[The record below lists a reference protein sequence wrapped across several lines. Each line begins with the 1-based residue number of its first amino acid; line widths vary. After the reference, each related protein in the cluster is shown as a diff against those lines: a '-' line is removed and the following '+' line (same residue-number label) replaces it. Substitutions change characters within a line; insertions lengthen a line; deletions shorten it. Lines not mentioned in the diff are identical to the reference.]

1 MASPLQIEPPR
12 LQRLTAS
19 YLDQRDIRLSVLR
32 LDEINPLVFGNKWF
46 KLKHNLLASQE
57 QGFSRLLSFG
67 GAYSNHLMAVAAAGQ
82 HYGLETIGVVRGELV
97 RPLNPVLQF
106 AADRGMQLHGISRSH
121 YRQKDSPDFQEA
133 LSSRWGNFY
142 LIPEGGSNALG
153 VKGCKEIASLFAWDS
168 DARRHLLAMAC
179 GTGATMAGIIQGA
192 AATSATDLEILGV
205 SVLKAPGY
213 MSRNVSRWLDPDK
226 LPSTLSWRIDDDS
239 HFGGY
244 ARSNPELGRFISDFG
259 EAHGIPLEPVYTG
272 KLFWRLD
279 QDIRSG
285 RIAPGTDIIAL
296 HTGGY
301 IPNVGGIER

>member
-1 MASPLQIEPPR
+1 MPLEIEPPR

-46 KLKHNLLASQE
+46 KLKYNLLASQE
-57 QGFSRLLSFG
+57 QGVSRLLSFG

-82 HYGLETIGVVRGELV
+82 QCGLETIGVVRGELV
-97 RPLNPVLQF
+97 QPLNPVLQF
-106 AADRGMQLHGISRSH
+106 AADRGMNLQGISRSQ
-121 YRQKDSPDFQEA
+121 YRQKDSPEFLEA
-133 LSSRWGNFY
+133 LRSRWGECY

-153 VKGCKEIASLFAWDS
+153 VKGCREIARLVSWEPG
-168 DARRHLLAMAC
+168 ARQRLLAMAC
-179 GTGATMAGIIQGA
+179 GTGATMAGVIQGFA
-192 AATSATDLEILGV
+192 ANVAIRLEILGV

-213 MSRNVSRWLDPDK
+213 LSANVSHWLEAGK
-226 LPSTLSWRIDDDS
+226 LTTEPSWRIDDDS

-244 ARSNPELGRFISDFG
+244 ARSNSVLERFMSVFS

-301 IPNVGGIER
+301 IPVAGGLTR

>member
-1 MASPLQIEPPR
+1 MSKPLEIDPPR

-32 LDEINPLVFGNKWF
+32 LDEIHPLVFGNKWF
-46 KLKHNLLASQE
+46 KLKYNLLASQE
-57 QGFSRLLSFG
+57 RGFSQLLSFG
-67 GAYSNHLMAVAAAGQ
+67 GAFSNHLMAVAAAGQ
-82 HYGLETIGVVRGELV
+82 HCELETIGVVRGELV
-97 RPLNPVLQF
+97 QPLNPVLQF
-106 AADRGMQLHGISRSH
+106 AADRGMTLQGISRSQ
-121 YRQKDSPDFQEA
+121 YRQKDSPEFLEA
-133 LSSRWGNFY
+133 LRSRWGECY

-153 VKGCKEIASLFAWDS
+153 VKGCREIARLVSWEPGT
-168 DARRHLLAMAC
+168 RQCLLAMAC
-179 GTGATMAGIIQGA
+179 GTGATMAGVIQGFA
-192 AATSATDLEILGV
+192 ANVAIRLEILGV

-213 MSRNVSRWLDPDK
+213 LSANVSHWLEAGK
-226 LPSTLSWRIDDDS
+226 LTTEPSWRIDDDS

-244 ARSNPELGRFISDFG
+244 ARSNPVLERFMSVFS
-259 EAHGIPLEPVYTG
+259 EAHGIPLEPLYTG

-301 IPNVGGIER
+301 IPVAGGLTR

>member
-1 MASPLQIEPPR
+1 MPMPLEIDPPR

-19 YLDQRDIRLSVLR
+19 CLDQRDIRLSVLR

-46 KLKHNLLASQE
+46 KLKYNLLTSQE

-82 HYGLETIGVVRGELV
+82 QCGLETVGVVRGELV
-97 RPLNPVLQF
+97 QPLNPVLQF
-106 AADRGMQLHGISRSH
+106 AADRGMKLQGISRSL
-121 YRQKDSPDFQEA
+121 YRHKGSPEFHEA
-133 LSSRWGNFY
+133 LRSRWGDCYF
-142 LIPEGGSNALG
+142 IPEGGSNALG
-153 VKGCKEIASLFAWDS
+153 VKGCREIASLVSWELGAGQ
-168 DARRHLLAMAC
+168 RLLAMAC
-179 GTGATMAGIIQGA
+179 GTGATMAGVIQGF
-192 AATSATDLEILGV
+192 SANVAIRLEILGV

-213 MSRNVSRWLDPDK
+213 LSANVSHWLEAGK
-226 LPSTLSWRIDDDS
+226 LTTEPSWRIDDDS

-244 ARSNPELGRFISDFG
+244 ARSNPVLERFMSVFS

-301 IPNVGGIER
+301 IPVAGGLTR

>member
-1 MASPLQIEPPR
+1 MSMPLEIDPPR

-46 KLKHNLLASQE
+46 KLKYNLLASQE

-82 HYGLETIGVVRGELV
+82 QCGLETIGVVRGELV
-97 RPLNPVLQF
+97 QPLNPVLQF
-106 AADRGMQLHGISRSH
+106 AADRGMKLLGISRSQ
-121 YRQKDSPDFQEA
+121 YRQKDSPEFHEA
-133 LSSRWGNFY
+133 LRSRWGDCY
-142 LIPEGGSNALG
+142 LIPEGGSNTLG
-153 VKGCKEIASLFAWDS
+153 VKGCREIASLVSWELG
-168 DARRHLLAMAC
+168 ARQRLLAMAC
-179 GTGATMAGIIQGA
+179 GTGATMAGVIQGF
-192 AATSATDLEILGV
+192 SANVANRLEILGV

-213 MSRNVSRWLDPDK
+213 LSGNVSHWLDAGK
-226 LPSTLSWRIDDDS
+226 LTTEPSWRIDDDS

-244 ARSNPELGRFISDFG
+244 ARSNPVLKRFMSVFS

-301 IPNVGGIER
+301 IPVAGGLTR

>member
-1 MASPLQIEPPR
+1 MPSPLQIEPPR

-19 YLDQRDIRLSVLR
+19 YLDQHDIRLSVLR

-46 KLKHNLLASQE
+46 KLKYNLLACQE
-57 QGFSRLLSFG
+57 QGLSRLLSFG

-106 AADRGMQLHGISRSH
+106 AADRGMQLHGISRSQ

-133 LSSRWGNFY
+133 LSLRWGDFY

-153 VKGCKEIASLFAWDS
+153 VRGCKEIPSLLAWES
-168 DARRHLLAMAC
+168 DDRRHLLAMAC
-179 GTGATMAGIIQGA
+179 GTGATMAGVIQGFA
-192 AATSATDLEILGV
+192 ANVATDLEILGV
-205 SVLKAPGY
+205 AVLKAPGY
-213 MSRNVSRWLDPDK
+213 MSRNVSRWLDPET
-226 LPSTLSWRIDDDS
+226 LPLELSWRIDDDS

-244 ARSNPELGRFISDFG
+244 ARSNPALERFMSAFS
-259 EAHGIPLEPVYTG
+259 EAHEIPLDPVYTG

-279 QDIRSG
+279 HDIRSG

-301 IPNVGGIER
+301 IPTLGSTER

>member
-1 MASPLQIEPPR
+1 MSMPLEIEPPR

-19 YLDQRDIRLSVLR
+19 YLDQRDISLSVLR

-46 KLKHNLLASQE
+46 KLKYNLLASQE
-57 QGFSRLLSFG
+57 QGVSRLLSFG

-82 HYGLETIGVVRGELV
+82 YCGLETIGVVRGELV
-97 RPLNPVLQF
+97 QPLNPVLQF
-106 AADRGMQLHGISRSH
+106 AADRGMNLQGISRSQ
-121 YRQKDSPDFQEA
+121 YRQKDSPEFLEA
-133 LSSRWGNFY
+133 LRSRWGECY

-153 VKGCKEIASLFAWDS
+153 VKGCREIARLVSWEPG
-168 DARRHLLAMAC
+168 ARQRLLAMAC
-179 GTGATMAGIIQGA
+179 GTGATMAGVIQGFA
-192 AATSATDLEILGV
+192 ANVAIRLEILGV

-213 MSRNVSRWLDPDK
+213 LSANVSHWLEAGK
-226 LPSTLSWRIDDDS
+226 LTTEPSWRIDDDS

-244 ARSNPELGRFISDFG
+244 ARSNPVLERFMSVFS

-296 HTGGY
+296 HTGVY
-301 IPNVGGIER
+301 IPVAGGLTR

>member
-1 MASPLQIEPPR
+1 MVKPLQIEPPR

-32 LDEINPLVFGNKWF
+32 LDEIHPLIFGNKWF

-67 GAYSNHLMAVAAAGQ
+67 GAFSNHLMAVAAAGQ
-82 HYGLETIGVVRGELV
+82 HCGLETIGVVRGELV
-97 RPLNPVLQF
+97 QPLNPVLQF
-106 AADRGMQLHGISRSH
+106 AADRGMNLQGISRSQ
-121 YRQKDSPDFQEA
+121 YRQKDNPEFHEA
-133 LSSRWGNFY
+133 LRSRWGECY

-153 VKGCKEIASLFAWDS
+153 VKGCRDIASLVSWEPG
-168 DARRHLLAMAC
+168 ARQRLLAMAC
-179 GTGATMAGIIQGA
+179 GTGATMAGVIQGFA
-192 AATSATDLEILGV
+192 ANIAIRPEILGV

-213 MSRNVSRWLDPDK
+213 LSRNVSRWLDAGDLTSEP
-226 LPSTLSWRIDDDS
+226 SWRIDDDS

-244 ARSNPELGRFISDFG
+244 ARSNPALERFMTVFSDT
-259 EAHGIPLEPVYTG
+259 HGIPLEPVYTG

-285 RIAPGTDIIAL
+285 QIAPGTDVIAL
-296 HTGGY
+296 HTGGQ
-301 IPNVGGIER
+301 IPVVGA